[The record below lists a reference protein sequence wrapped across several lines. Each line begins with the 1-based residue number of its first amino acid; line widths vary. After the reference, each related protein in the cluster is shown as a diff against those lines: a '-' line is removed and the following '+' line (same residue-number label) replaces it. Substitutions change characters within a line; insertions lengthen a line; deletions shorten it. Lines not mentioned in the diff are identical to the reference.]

1 MVWFDT
7 YGRLAR
13 ISKSAAVVLA
23 VSGAA
28 QADQVDILALGD
40 SLTAGYGLL
49 DQDGFVPQLRDWLS
63 ARGHDVRIVNGGV
76 SGDTTAGG
84 LARVDWSLT
93 PDIDAMI
100 VTLGGNDMLRGLPP
114 ELARTNID
122 GILKLAQARDL
133 QVLLVGMVAP
143 SNYGPDY
150 KTAFDAL
157 YPELAQKYGT
167 LFFPSFFQ
175 GLTANGE
182 MPGDVTDYMQDD
194 GIHPN
199 ERGVARIVDAIG
211 PSVEDLIARV
221 DAAEGS

>member
-23 VSGAA
+23 FSGAA

-199 ERGVARIVDAIG
+199 ERGVVRIVDAIG
-211 PSVEDLIARV
+211 PSVEELIARV
-221 DAAEGS
+221 DAAQGS